1 MTPFVKSILILG
13 ICASCTACGPAANGT
28 KKPDVIV
35 KVATATTQQTL
46 SRKEFAFIA
55 KPFRLSELSFRVGGP
70 IERFDLY
77 AGTHYKRGEVIAS
90 IDARDFRIRKERA
103 EALYDQAKA
112 EFVRIKALYE
122 KENLSASTYEK
133 ARAEYTTAKTNFET
147 ATNELSDTQ
156 LIAPFNGYVEQVFLE
171 KHQEVRAGQPV
182 ISLVDID
189 QLRIEAFV
197 NQDIAIQNIKQVS
210 LHFDADPEKIYTA
223 KVVEISKSTT
233 QNNLSYLLTA
243 LLPNTDSKLLAGI
256 SGKLFFEVAP
266 RTTSQVV
273 VPQAALCN
281 RPTEGD
287 YVWVIDPA
295 TQQATQ
301 RKITRGEL
309 MPNGMIGITAGL
321 CDKEMVAVS
330 NLRFLSEG
338 MTVEISKEGTR

>member
-1 MTPFVKSILILG
+1 
-13 ICASCTACGPAANGT
+13 
-28 KKPDVIV
+28 
-35 KVATATTQQTL
+35 
-46 SRKEFAFIA
+46 
-55 KPFRLSELSFRVGGP
+55 
-70 IERFDLY
+70 
-77 AGTHYKRGEVIAS
+77 
-90 IDARDFRIRKERA
+90 
-103 EALYDQAKA
+103 
-112 EFVRIKALYE
+112 
-122 KENLSASTYEK
+122 
-133 ARAEYTTAKTNFET
+133 
-147 ATNELSDTQ
+147 
-156 LIAPFNGYVEQVFLE
+156 QVFLE
-171 KHQEVRAGQPV
+171 KHQDVRAGQPV

-197 NQDIAIQNIKQVS
+197 NQDVATQNIKQVS
-210 LHFDADPEKIYTA
+210 LYFDADPEKIYTA

-243 LLPNTDSKLLAGI
+243 LLPNADSRLLAGI
-256 SGKLFFEVAP
+256 SGKLFFEVEP

-273 VPQAALCN
+273 VPQTALCN

-287 YVWVIDPA
+287 YVWVVDPA
-295 TQQATQ
+295 TQQVTQ